1 MHFQDSKR
9 TTIYIP
15 RVLKDSTYVALV
27 GDAINEATRIA
38 GGSTVG
44 ENNYGKWMD
53 QSTGEMVGED
63 IITITF
69 ITHADSPEKAAELA
83 KALVRVVRL
92 LKDSG
97 EKEVLVTVDKIRAAF
112 I

>member
-1 MHFQDSKR
+1 MYFKDAKR

-15 RVLKDSTYVALV
+15 RVLKDATYVSLV

-44 ENNYGKWMD
+44 ENNYGKWVD

-63 IITITF
+63 IITIAF
-69 ITHADSPEKAAELA
+69 ITHDDSPTKAAELA
-83 KALVRVVRL
+83 KALVRAVSL

-97 EKEVLVTVDKIRAAF
+97 EKEVLVTVDKTRAAF